1 MRTLKPLR
9 DPAFDAGCWPSGPSD
24 LRIGGGG
31 PPWLERFG
39 LTLTSETGDSGL
51 RAKRNWEEHFL
62 LVTRHNNNNKPVPRY
77 QQPRRSRAPEML
89 CAGMYRVCVIS
100 ERRSASLSLQGH
112 ECSIALVAW
121 NSFMLFI
128 PFPHAVYKNRPGHSS
143 TQTTRKQVI
152 TPPTHP
158 IAQQY
163 PKPLGSLTA
172 FLQLFNLL

>member
-24 LRIGGGG
+24 LRIGGGR

-51 RAKRNWEEHFL
+51 RAKRTGRNIFYL
-62 LVTRHNNNNKPVPRY
+62 SRDTTTITNRY

-152 TPPTHP
+152 TPPKHP

-163 PKPLGSLTA
+163 PKPLVSLTA